1 MLLGSDETEAEAYC
15 MRFFLVWLE
24 LSSSFTISYPFLAK
38 FVIFASVN
46 FRNAWETVGEV
57 DETVDLNLPNSVS
70 VSPDDSSLL
79 LALKF

>member
-1 MLLGSDETEAEAYC
+1 M
-15 MRFFLVWLE
+15 
-24 LSSSFTISYPFLAK
+24 
-38 FVIFASVN
+38 IFASVN

-79 LALKF
+79 LALKFWNFSASDVGVLPSFGLEVLDELDVVDGSCFPSPSVSLT